1 MLTPFDGY
9 GGKPYTQ
16 RQTKDLTFYKPS
28 DTVKEQKHKRKEPMR
43 KEKIQIPYINKEN
56 MTVKDMI
63 ACVEMLRSILEVF
76 DRDCANDADYD
87 EMLERVGGRVWQASK
102 YAEVK
107 E

>member
-1 MLTPFDGY
+1 
-9 GGKPYTQ
+9 
-16 RQTKDLTFYKPS
+16 
-28 DTVKEQKHKRKEPMR
+28 MR
-43 KEKIQIPYINKEN
+43 KEKIQIPFINKEN

-76 DRDCANDADYD
+76 DKGDADYD
-87 EMLERVGGRVWQASK
+87 EMLERVGGRVWQASI

>member
-1 MLTPFDGY
+1 MQSRGLDNNHSRVDCYGY
-9 GGKPYTQ
+9 LRNLPPWVSLSINRGKT
-16 RQTKDLTFYKPS
+16 T
-28 DTVKEQKHKRKEPMR
+28 MR

-76 DRDCANDADYD
+76 DRDCTNDTDYD
-87 EMLERVGGRVWQASK
+87 EMLERVGGRVWQVSK
-102 YAEVK
+102 YVEVK